1 MHVAALVIESDIED
15 VGKILRVIVE
25 TDSKNE

>member
-15 VGKILRVIVE
+15 MREVLRVIVE
-25 TDSKNE
+25 TGGQNE